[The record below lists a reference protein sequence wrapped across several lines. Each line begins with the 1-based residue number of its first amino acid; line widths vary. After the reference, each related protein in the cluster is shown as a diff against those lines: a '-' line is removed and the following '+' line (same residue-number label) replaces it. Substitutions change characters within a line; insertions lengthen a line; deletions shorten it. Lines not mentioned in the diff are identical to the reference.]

1 MNVKVNDNVLVLTGK
16 YKGKQ
21 GKVLATY
28 PKANKV
34 VVEGVN
40 LVHKHEKARKA
51 NDTSKIVTEEA
62 PIDVSNV
69 EVVCDKC
76 GKATRV
82 AHAEVDGKKV
92 RVCKKCGASL
102 DKAFVKKSKAKAVAE
117 EKTEAPKKRTR
128 KRSAAAAE
136 ETPAE
141 EAPAVVESEPAEEA
155 PKKATRKRTAKTVES
170 KSADTDN

>member
-1 MNVKVNDNVLVLTGK
+1 MKVKVNDNVLVLTGK

-21 GKVLATY
+21 GKVLKTY
-28 PKANKV
+28 PTDGKV

-51 NDTSKIVTEEA
+51 NETSRIVTEEA

-82 AHAEVDGKKV
+82 AHTVIDGKKV

-102 DKAFVKKSKAKAVAE
+102 DKAYVKKVKAQQAAAE
-117 EKTEAPKKRTR
+117 EEAPKKRTR
-128 KRSAAAAE
+128 KRSAKKAE
-136 ETPAE
+136 ETAPEGE
-141 EAPAVVESEPAEEA
+141 E
-155 PKKATRKRTAKTVES
+155 K
-170 KSADTDN
+170 

>member
-1 MNVKVNDNVLVLTGK
+1 MKVKVNDNVLVLTGK

-21 GKVLATY
+21 GKVLKTY
-28 PKANKV
+28 PTDGKV

-51 NDTSKIVTEEA
+51 NETSRIVTEEA
-62 PIDVSNV
+62 PIDASNV

-82 AHAEVDGKKV
+82 AHTVIDGKKV

-102 DKAFVKKSKAKAVAE
+102 DKAYVKQVKAQQAAAE
-117 EKTEAPKKRTR
+117 EEAPKKRTR
-128 KRSAAAAE
+128 KRSKKAE
-136 ETPAE
+136 ET
-141 EAPAVVESEPAEEA
+141 APAGEE
-155 PKKATRKRTAKTVES
+155 K
-170 KSADTDN
+170 